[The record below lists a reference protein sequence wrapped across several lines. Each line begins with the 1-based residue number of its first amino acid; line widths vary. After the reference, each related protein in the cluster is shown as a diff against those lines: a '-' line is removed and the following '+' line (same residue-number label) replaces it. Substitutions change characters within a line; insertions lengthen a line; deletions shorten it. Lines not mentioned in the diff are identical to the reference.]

1 MDNACV
7 DLVFAMDN
15 KYNKD
20 LVERMTSR
28 HAFRQLTYMKEL
40 GMGNDK
46 YKLIDIDNG
55 DKEISRKDAVKHVV
69 PFQK

>member
-1 MDNACV
+1 MGE
-7 DLVFAMDN
+7 

-28 HAFRQLTYMKEL
+28 HAFRQLTYMNEL
-40 GMGNDK
+40 GMGNVR

-55 DKEISRKDAVKHVV
+55 DKTISQTNAVKHIT
-69 PFQK
+69 PFKK

>member
-1 MDNACV
+1 MGE
-7 DLVFAMDN
+7 

-28 HAFRQLTYMKEL
+28 HAFRQLTYMNEL
-40 GMGNDK
+40 GMGNVR

-55 DKEISRKDAVKHVV
+55 DKKISQTNAVKHIT
-69 PFQK
+69 PFKK